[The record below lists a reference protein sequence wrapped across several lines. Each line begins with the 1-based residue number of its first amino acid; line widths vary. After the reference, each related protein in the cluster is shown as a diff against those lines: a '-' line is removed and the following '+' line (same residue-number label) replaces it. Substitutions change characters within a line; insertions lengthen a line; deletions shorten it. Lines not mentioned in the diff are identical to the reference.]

1 LSAYRYPNSKV
12 APVGRFT
19 FGPKITE
26 KMMKTDTG
34 NATTHFSNVLLTGTL
49 LLANVDVNGLVDYG
63 LKALLGGAVWLGY
76 KLTADY
82 LDRRKKQKNNE
93 LN

>member
-12 APVGRFT
+12 APIGRFT
-19 FGPKITE
+19 FVPTKAE
-26 KMMKTDTG
+26 KMMKDTA

-82 LDRRKKQKNNE
+82 LDRRKKAKNNE

>member
-1 LSAYRYPNSKV
+1 
-12 APVGRFT
+12 
-19 FGPKITE
+19 
-26 KMMKTDTG
+26 MKDTA

-63 LKALLGGAVWLGY
+63 LKAFLGGAVWLGY

-82 LDRRKKQKNNE
+82 LDRRRKSKGQ
-93 LN
+93 

>member
-1 LSAYRYPNSKV
+1 MPNSKV
-12 APVGRFT
+12 APIGGFT
-19 FGPKITE
+19 FVLKIAE

-76 KLTADY
+76 KLAAEY
-82 LDRRKKQKNNE
+82 MDRRRKAKNNE
-93 LN
+93 HN